1 MKQLVGLVIDES
13 GLVLNDVVI
22 DRGLSSHMAKL
33 DLYVNESLVTTVTGD
48 GLILATST
56 GSTAYSAGRHIHAFT
71 PFGHLKKHKDKKRLK
86 RPPKNGSS
94 KKNLRVHIYLLIFC
108 FSELKIFFKVT
119 LTFHVS
125 KRL

>member
-1 MKQLVGLVIDES
+1 MKAVVGFAKDES

-56 GSTAYSAGRHIHAFT
+56 GSTAYSAGMLRHAFT
-71 PFGHLKKHKDKKRLK
+71 PYGNSTNAPKKRFFEEKFDSTASANSKSFLK
-86 RPPKNGSS
+86 
-94 KKNLRVHIYLLIFC
+94 Y
-108 FSELKIFFKVT
+108 T
-119 LTFHVS
+119 LAFHVLKS
-125 KRL
+125 L

>member
-1 MKQLVGLVIDES
+1 MKQLVGFAKDES

-56 GSTAYSAGRHIHAFT
+56 GSTAYSAGMLIRFHSLRTFEKTLIKT
-71 PFGHLKKHKDKKRLK
+71 
-86 RPPKNGSS
+86 KNGSNAPGSS
-94 KKNLRVHIYLLIFC
+94 KKNLRSHIYLLIFC

-119 LTFHVS
+119 LAFHVS
-125 KRL
+125 KSL

>member
-1 MKQLVGLVIDES
+1 MKQLVGFAKDES

-56 GSTAYSAGRHIHAFT
+56 GSTAYSAGMLIHAFT
-71 PFGHLKKHKDKKRLK
+71 PFGHLEEHKGKKTGSNAPKKRLFEEK
-86 RPPKNGSS
+86 FES
-94 KKNLRVHIYLLIFC
+94 
-108 FSELKIFFKVT
+108 T
-119 LTFHVS
+119 
-125 KRL
+125 

>member
-1 MKQLVGLVIDES
+1 MTKQPKKNHPAWNFLKAVVGFAKDES

-56 GSTAYSAGRHIHAFT
+56 GSTAYSAGMLRHAFT
-71 PFGHLKKHKDKKRLK
+71 PFVHLEKHKGKKQLK
-86 RPPKNGSS
+86 RPPK
-94 KKNLRVHIYLLIFC
+94 KQHF
-108 FSELKIFFKVT
+108 
-119 LTFHVS
+119 
-125 KRL
+125 

>member
-1 MKQLVGLVIDES
+1 MKQLVGFAKDES

-56 GSTAYSAGRHIHAFT
+56 GSTAYSAGRLILAFT
-71 PFGHLKKHKDKKRLK
+71 PFGHLEKRKGKKQLK
-86 RPPKNGSS
+86 RPQK
-94 KKNLRVHIYLLIFC
+94 RVFRR
-108 FSELKIFFKVT
+108 KI
-119 LTFHVS
+119 
-125 KRL
+125 

>member
-1 MKQLVGLVIDES
+1 MGEETHQCPYILTNQPKKDHPSRNILKKLVGYANEES

-56 GSTAYSAGRHIHAFT
+56 GSTAYSAGMLF
-71 PFGHLKKHKDKKRLK
+71 
-86 RPPKNGSS
+86 
-94 KKNLRVHIYLLIFC
+94 
-108 FSELKIFFKVT
+108 
-119 LTFHVS
+119 
-125 KRL
+125 